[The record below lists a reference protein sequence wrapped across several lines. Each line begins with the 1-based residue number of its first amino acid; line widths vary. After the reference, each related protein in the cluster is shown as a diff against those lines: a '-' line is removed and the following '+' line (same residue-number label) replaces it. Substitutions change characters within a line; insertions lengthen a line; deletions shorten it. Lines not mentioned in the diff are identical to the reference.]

1 MLRQASTLPVPDD
14 SGIAG
19 DDGEESDGSDT
30 EVEGGGD
37 DDSEPETETET
48 SAIKGKGKAMSPL
61 DRLKGKGKGKAGKA
75 TPTSLKISTV
85 QEEEENSKN
94 GPSLLERRAKIP
106 PSPTKSKTSEPLW
119 SIGTKPSSSGWFNFS
134 STPGLTPKTPGTG
147 LQRALSNEEGYFGS
161 QPSSPPTASVPLATP
176 LEIGLGAPVSSVPLE
191 SPRSDNSEGTG
202 EGDDS
207 DDGTN
212 EGSEMTDPASANT
225 SLPQSPALA
234 ELSVNGGR
242 PVPSKRP
249 SLYHQASRSLVDLR
263 RTEEEQVDTL
273 NQPALSPITSGES
286 SKPKNP
292 LLTRLEMPKRQ
303 SFVSGAVPG
312 TPGWAKPP
320 PTPATPGGAD
330 RVFWANK
337 KDSPAMKR
345 RRSAGDVEAPPPGY
359 EPPHPGVVIPKPRED
374 EGREKLPQ
382 YWCAVS
388 PSSLIADFRYI
399 SKGRFR
405 ARWSFPPRAFN
416 PEIEV
421 GKNTIVSSA
430 VPLSACTSSIRDDL
444 PQKKGLQRLSDLYRS
459 MTRKS
464 TCTFISRQNS
474 VGTVFPLEP
483 V

>member
-19 DDGEESDGSDT
+19 DDDGEESDGSDT

-37 DDSEPETETET
+37 DDSEPETETEAQA
-48 SAIKGKGKAMSPL
+48 SATKGKGKAMSPL
-61 DRLKGKGKGKAGKA
+61 DRLKGKGKAKNTKGSGSPSSA
-75 TPTSLKISTV
+75 LKISTV
-85 QEEEENSKN
+85 REEDETSSGKN
-94 GPSLLERRAKIP
+94 GPSLLERRANASTATAVSTEKG
-106 PSPTKSKTSEPLW
+106 KSTEPAW
-119 SIGTKPSSSGWFNFS
+119 SIGENPSSGGWFSFS

-161 QPSSPPTASVPLATP
+161 QPSSPPTASIPLATP
-176 LEIGLGAPVSSVPLE
+176 LEAGLGAPVSTAPPE
-191 SPRSDNSEGTG
+191 SPSSDHSEGTG

-207 DDGTN
+207 DEGTN
-212 EGSEMTDPASANT
+212 EGSEMTTSPSANT

-234 ELSVNGGR
+234 ELSADVGR
-242 PVPSKRP
+242 PVPTKRP

-263 RTEEEQVDTL
+263 RTEDEPVDTL
-273 NQPALSPITSGES
+273 SPDQPALSPITSGEA
-286 SKPKNP
+286 SKPRNP

-303 SFVSGAVPG
+303 SFVPGAVPG

-330 RVFWANK
+330 RVFWANR
-337 KDSPAMKR
+337 KDSPGMKR

-388 PSSLIADFRYI
+388 YPSNQKLTSGTYRRDTFAQNGVLGPRRPVPR
-399 SKGRFR
+399 SKLEEILLY
-405 ARWSFPPRAFN
+405 PPRNLAQLVQ
-416 PEIEV
+416 I
-421 GKNTIVSSA
+421 
-430 VPLSACTSSIRDDL
+430 
-444 PQKKGLQRLSDLYRS
+444 
-459 MTRKS
+459 
-464 TCTFISRQNS
+464 
-474 VGTVFPLEP
+474 
-483 V
+483 